1 MGFSE
6 KVTQATE
13 IAKFIANQKMRLYE
27 VRNRIKELENSVL
40 LNKSELA
47 ETSLRLYRSD
57 KLLNQD
63 LINICNRIKIL
74 ADEIKKEKD
83 LLENIKAESPPTPQD
98 IPTTYSS
105 EIGEVTSGLVCPIC
119 GQALSRSHCPEHG
132 KKGVPIEDNEQE
144 ESIPEVLSDM
154 QPVLVEDSD

>member
-47 ETSLRLYRSD
+47 ETSLRLYRAD

-63 LINICNRIKIL
+63 LIIICNRINKL
-74 ADEIKKEKD
+74 ADDIKKEKD
-83 LLENIKAESPPTPQD
+83 LFENIKAESPPIHQD

-105 EIGEVTSGLVCPIC
+105 EIGEVTSGLACPIC
-119 GQALSRSHCPEHG
+119 RQALSRSHCPEHG
-132 KKGVPIEDNEQE
+132 KKGVPIESNEQE
-144 ESIPEVLSDM
+144 NIISDVLSEASPLLAKEID
-154 QPVLVEDSD
+154 